1 MSAPVD
7 PGQWQAWMPRPA
19 AAAPAPRRGAVLAWL
34 FWIVIGSVAGFEFA
48 RLGLARALPFLL
60 AAAAWLLACLWLQLL
75 IHEAGHAIAGL
86 LRGMRLIALGLG
98 PLRLERVLEGWRW
111 RWSRGIAGIG
121 GFAMLSP
128 APGRT
133 PCRRDTAIY
142 AAGGAAANLL
152 AAAAVWYSA
161 RDLGDPVRFASMVF
175 ACTGV
180 AFGAINLLPF
190 RSRGWRSDGLT
201 LLQLWRR
208 PREAQAALQTQALV
222 ARSLAGVR
230 PRDWE
235 AGLLPRSEPG
245 FDPMLVRTID
255 LLRLVHALDAG
266 HDAEAAEV
274 AAAIAADH
282 PAAPDGVRQNQAL
295 MLASFAARCARSEP
309 LLAAWLPHAGTSLL
323 TLDAHRDW
331 LRAELA
337 LMQGDHR
344 AAREHARTSRAGLP
358 RVHDAASA
366 AQLRDYLD
374 ELEQR
379 ISPPAGAS

>member
-1 MSAPVD
+1 
-7 PGQWQAWMPRPA
+7 
-19 AAAPAPRRGAVLAWL
+19 
-34 FWIVIGSVAGFEFA
+34 
-48 RLGLARALPFLL
+48 
-60 AAAAWLLACLWLQLL
+60 
-75 IHEAGHAIAGL
+75 
-86 LRGMRLIALGLG
+86 
-98 PLRLERVLEGWRW
+98 
-111 RWSRGIAGIG
+111 
-121 GFAMLSP
+121 
-128 APGRT
+128 
-133 PCRRDTAIY
+133 
-142 AAGGAAANLL
+142 
-152 AAAAVWYSA
+152 
-161 RDLGDPVRFASMVF
+161 MVF

-266 HDAEAAEV
+266 HDAEASEV

-295 MLASFAARCARSEP
+295 MLASFAARCARSE
-309 LLAAWLPHAGTSLL
+309 
-323 TLDAHRDW
+323 
-331 LRAELA
+331 
-337 LMQGDHR
+337 
-344 AAREHARTSRAGLP
+344 
-358 RVHDAASA
+358 
-366 AQLRDYLD
+366 
-374 ELEQR
+374 
-379 ISPPAGAS
+379 